1 MTGKEDSVERGS
13 VMKNTVEMLDEIQ
26 NKALHDSSLREQFLQ
41 TRKTDDPLGEFC
53 RASA

>member
-1 MTGKEDSVERGS
+1 
-13 VMKNTVEMLDEIQ
+13 MKNTVEMLDEIH